1 MVRTRSLSRLAT
13 RLVAVVP
20 FTMMSAA
27 SCGSSNAITEDAG
40 GTDSAPLDG
49 SVIDGPVSDGNRD
62 ADSPALSTPLDGSA
76 IDGPIMD
83 GSIMDGSGEEADS
96 REASDAADAS
106 DGRFV
111 DAPFTTSILDSADK
125 FAVFSGGTVEN
136 ATGTATRITGDLGT
150 YPGNAAVG
158 LTPPVVVGT
167 MHLGDGV
174 AATAATDIGLAYN
187 RMLSS
192 NLPCGT
198 DLTGTDLGGKTLV
211 SGVYCFASTA
221 GLTGTLTLDAQ
232 HRPNAVWVF
241 QIGSA
246 LTTAA
251 NSQVV
256 VINGTSAQVCNA
268 FWQITSAATLG
279 TNSVFGGN
287 ILAYAAITVTTGTSI
302 VGRTFALTAKV
313 STDTNLISIAACPVS
328 APMPSFPEVQVNPA
342 TLRTVSSSQASLPLR
357 AERHLR

>member
-20 FTMMSAA
+20 FTTMFAA
-27 SCGSSNAITEDAG
+27 SCGSSDAVTDDTG
-40 GTDSAPLDG
+40 GSDSAPLDG
-49 SVIDGPVSDGNRD
+49 SVIDGPVRDGNGYG
-62 ADSPALSTPLDGSA
+62 DSPALDGSA
-76 IDGPIMD
+76 NDGPVRD
-83 GSIMDGSGEEADS
+83 GNGEAADS
-96 REASDAADAS
+96 RDAS
-106 DGRFV
+106 DGQFV
-111 DAPFTTSILDSADK
+111 DAPFVTSILGSADR

-150 YPGNAAVG
+150 YPSNAAVG

-174 AATAATDIGLAYN
+174 AEIAATDIGIAYN
-187 RMLSS
+187 RMLSG

-198 DLTGTDLGGKTLV
+198 DLTTFDLGGTTLV
-211 SGVYCFASTA
+211 PGVYCFASTA
-221 GLTGTLTLDAQ
+221 SLTGTLTLDAQ
-232 HRPNAVWVF
+232 NKPNAVWVF

-246 LTTAA
+246 LTTAS
-251 NSQVV
+251 NSRVV

-287 ILAYAAITVTTGTSI
+287 ILAHAAVTITAGTSI
-302 VGRTFALTAKV
+302 VGRAFALTAKV

-328 APMPSFPEVQVNPA
+328 APM
-342 TLRTVSSSQASLPLR
+342 LDGG
-357 AERHLR
+357 